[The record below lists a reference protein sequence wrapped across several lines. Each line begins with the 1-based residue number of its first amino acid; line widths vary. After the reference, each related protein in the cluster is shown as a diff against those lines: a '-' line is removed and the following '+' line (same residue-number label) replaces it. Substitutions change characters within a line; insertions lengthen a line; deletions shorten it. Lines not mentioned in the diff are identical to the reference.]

1 VAEPQSTWAPRELPI
16 LTVALRRLDAGED
29 AVDFTDIANE
39 TGLTDD
45 QLWAGVRA
53 LQTAQPPYIEVDGR
67 AVWGVTER
75 ARRELGTWP
84 SADSIVD
91 ALAAA
96 FARAAEAEEE
106 PAKKKRLRAV
116 ADGLGSALRDIAVGV
131 ISKRLGD
138 L

>member
-1 VAEPQSTWAPRELPI
+1 MAEPQSTWAPRELPI

-29 AVDFTDIANE
+29 AVEFADAHE
-39 TGLTDD
+39 TGLTSD

-53 LQTAQPPYIEVDGR
+53 LKTAQPPYIEVEGK
-67 AVWGVTER
+67 AIWGVTER
-75 ARRELGTWP
+75 AWRELGTWP
-84 SADSIVD
+84 SADSTVD

-96 FARAAEAEEE
+96 FARAAEAEQE
-106 PAKKKRLRAV
+106 PARKKRLRAV
-116 ADGLGSALRDIAVGV
+116 ADGLGGVLRDIAVGV